1 MFIVENLDRHQHP
14 IPALAVQA
22 VIIIIDGDKSYA
34 EQWKHL
40 FQILTCF
47 HEITTQSGE
56 VLYHNAVD
64 FSILQ
69 RLQ

>member
-40 FQILTCF
+40 FQIDYIPTFDKLSAQYLF
-47 HEITTQSGE
+47 LPLE
-56 VLYHNAVD
+56 VPVAA
-64 FSILQ
+64 
-69 RLQ
+69 